1 MGITGDVALSA
12 YAGSYHVHSATK
24 AAQHLS
30 EVQQVEESSGNERCQ
45 VELEKAS
52 VDLATSGDVIK
63 QLQQTLLAATDSA
76 GQAFC
81 TMSDR
86 ERAHHERPRA
96 RGVESEGA
104 KAKARERERTGKNAC
119 AKEIDFGNRLR
130 LSRAHLS
137 QIAVGSEW

>member
-1 MGITGDVALSA
+1 MWITGDGAPSP
-12 YAGSYHVHSATK
+12 YAGSYHVPSATK
-24 AAQHLS
+24 AAQHFS
-30 EVQQVEESSGNERCQ
+30 EVQQVEESSSGKKLCK

-119 AKEIDFGNRLR
+119 AREIDFGNRLR
-130 LSRAHLS
+130 SSR
-137 QIAVGSEW
+137 GSEW